1 MLLNLQRI
9 LVALIFLFA
18 TLYANYWFTVIA
30 YPRNIKSN
38 TSGNLYSSKSG
49 TSSSDHGNN
58 LPTLHNITNYV
69 FFTGEVNA
77 SILPNLFVSKPAV
90 SRISEDINGDI
101 QSRSCVRI
109 PILIS

>member
-38 TSGNLYSSKSG
+38 TSGNPYSSNAAA
-49 TSSSDHGNN
+49 SSSDHGNN
-58 LPTLHNITNYV
+58 LPTLHY
-69 FFTGEVNA
+69 
-77 SILPNLFVSKPAV
+77 
-90 SRISEDINGDI
+90 NGYYGYGVKSGSTKFRYS
-101 QSRSCVRI
+101 QR
-109 PILIS
+109 